1 MIHTWLDPF
10 PRSKPMPDEPTRT
23 GPIPWARKPI
33 IDWLVDEGR
42 LLPDINELVRQLGDR
57 MLAGGAPLWRLRL
70 SMRTLHPLLAGIS
83 SVWERDRESPAHI
96 ESPHGI
102 EGRSGYIGS
111 PLEIIARTRAPFRKL
126 LAGALS
132 NADHNVL
139 HDLKARGG
147 TDYYG
152 LPMKFSDATSATL
165 VFTTDVVGGFSASDI
180 ECFTEIASVLAPI
193 TEVFRSNGASLAVA
207 EAYLGPRTG
216 RRVLAGQITRGHIE
230 RVNAA
235 ILVSDIR
242 DWTGLNNRVGP
253 EQALALANRYFETI
267 AEAVEP
273 NGGEILK
280 FIGDGVLAI
289 FSTDSQA
296 TDAVTVCE
304 GALAAAKQAL
314 RMAQQPDWPPN
325 LTFGIGIHFG
335 EVLYGNIGSKTRLD
349 FTVLGQA
356 VNTAARIEGL
366 CNRFGE
372 PVLFSQDFADRLT
385 EPTRLVAEET
395 FKGHDVK
402 SKVFATTEDPQSDYG
417 KSLPVAPNTGT

>member
-1 MIHTWLDPF
+1 
-10 PRSKPMPDEPTRT
+10 
-23 GPIPWARKPI
+23 
-33 IDWLVDEGR
+33 
-42 LLPDINELVRQLGDR
+42 
-57 MLAGGAPLWRLRL
+57 
-70 SMRTLHPLLAGIS
+70 MRTLHPLLAGIS
-83 SVWERDRESPAHI
+83 SVWERDCDSTAHI
-96 ESPHGI
+96 ESLHGI

-111 PLEIIARTRAPFRKL
+111 PLEIIAQTRAPFRKR
-126 LAGALS
+126 LADALS
-132 NADHNVL
+132 NTDHNVL

-152 LPMKFSDATSATL
+152 LPMTFSDETSATL
-165 VFTTDVVGGFSASDI
+165 AFATDVVGGFSDSDI
-180 ECFTEIASVLAPI
+180 ECFTEIASVLAPV
-193 TEVFRSNGASLAVA
+193 TEVFRSKRTSLAVA

-230 RVNAA
+230 RVKAA

-253 EQALALANRYFETI
+253 EHALALANRYFEAMT
-267 AEAVEP
+267 EAVESK
-273 NGGEILK
+273 GGEILK

-289 FSTDSQA
+289 FSTDGQA
-296 TDAVTVCE
+296 MDAATVCE
-304 GALAAAKQAL
+304 RALAAAKQAL
-314 RMAQQPDWPPN
+314 RIAQEPDWPPN

-372 PVLFSQDFADRLT
+372 PILFSQDFADRLT
-385 EPTRLVAEET
+385 EPTRLVVEET
-395 FKGHDVK
+395 LKGHDVK
-402 SKVFATTEDPQSDYG
+402 SRVRATTDDPQS
-417 KSLPVAPNTGT
+417 VR